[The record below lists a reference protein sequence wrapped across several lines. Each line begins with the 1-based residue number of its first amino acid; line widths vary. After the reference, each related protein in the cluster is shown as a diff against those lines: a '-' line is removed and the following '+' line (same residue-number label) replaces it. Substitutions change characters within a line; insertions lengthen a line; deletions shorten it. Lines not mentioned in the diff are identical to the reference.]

1 MSRGMLAPR
10 WSEARRAG
18 WEAVF
23 EMEDMDLKGGHL
35 SKGAAAVAVD
45 LALAIDQ
52 SATSLSGYGR

>member
-1 MSRGMLAPR
+1 MLRGM
-10 WSEARRAG
+10 RRAG
-18 WEAVF
+18 WEAVL
-23 EMEDMDLKGGHL
+23 EVEAMDLKGGHM